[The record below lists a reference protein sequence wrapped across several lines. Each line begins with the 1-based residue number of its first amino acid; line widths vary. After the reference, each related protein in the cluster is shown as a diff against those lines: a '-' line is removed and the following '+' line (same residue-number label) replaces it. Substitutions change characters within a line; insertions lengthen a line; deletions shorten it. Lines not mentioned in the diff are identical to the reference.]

1 MKTKVLYQ
9 DIFRKKSSKA
19 PNEFHKYVFEKLVA
33 YQCQDHQWFADVIPT
48 KRTNFHKVHCVQ
60 CIQSECKKIRTRITP
75 NTDTFYEGVSIK
87 VKRVSL
93 NFYTN
98 FRKVFVISVGANN
111 DINNS
116 MATLAVVCYFQDFV
130 ALLSDLKIEKII

>member
-1 MKTKVLYQ
+1 MS
-9 DIFRKKSSKA
+9 FRLKGR
-19 PNEFHKYVFEKLVA
+19 
-33 YQCQDHQWFADVIPT
+33 I
-48 KRTNFHKVHCVQ
+48 FHKVHCVQ
-60 CIQSECKKIRTRITP
+60 YIQSECKKIRTRITP
-75 NTDTFYEGVSIK
+75 NTDTFYEVVSIK

-116 MATLAVVCYFQDFV
+116 IATLAVVCYFQDFV
-130 ALLSDLKIEKII
+130 ALLSGLKIEKII